1 MAAGALALVSSC
13 VTPAAVQVDLGK
25 GRVLP
30 LSRLRG
36 SVRPLVV
43 AGSKGYVNKV
53 LRDAKRFKA
62 DLRER
67 GVSRACPAAAVLCL
81 LTSSQRG
88 TVPLSQTLCACG
100 AADAAVCCV
109 RWV

>member
-1 MAAGALALVSSC
+1 M
-13 VTPAAVQVDLGK
+13 QVDLGK

-36 SVRPLVV
+36 TVRPLVV

-53 LRDAKRFKA
+53 LRDARRYKA

-67 GVSRACPAAAVLCL
+67 GVSRAPP
-81 LTSSQRG
+81 T
-88 TVPLSQTLCACG
+88 PPLCASSHHRAPHCI
-100 AADAAVCCV
+100 
-109 RWV
+109 